1 MVPRS
6 TKFST
11 CVECK
16 MKKKKCS
23 VKGIVKRL
31 VASGKLGVA
40 NESANLE
47 ISNKEDII
55 ALGLERG
62 AEVILLQL
70 ISFQQ
75 EMNERL
81 EMIKVRL
88 DVMERG
94 MEGNSSDDMGSEG
107 LGSGGDG
114 EGDPNEDDE

>member
-1 MVPRS
+1 M
-6 TKFST
+6 
-11 CVECK
+11 
-16 MKKKKCS
+16 
-23 VKGIVKRL
+23 

-62 AEVILLQL
+62 TEAILLQL
-70 ISFQQ
+70 ILFQQ
-75 EMNERL
+75 EMNKRL
-81 EMIKVRL
+81 EMIKMRL

-107 LGSGGDG
+107 LDSGGDGG